1 MDACLSSNH
10 EQGVSGISDVSLGVG
25 GSGDDCESEAVR
37 ERVGNRGEVGG
48 DRKRK
53 RKNKLKDLSKKRR
66 KTASQ
71 MVCKLIGWRCTII
84 DNLMCCV

>member
-1 MDACLSSNH
+1 MDACLSSNQ

-25 GSGDDCESEAVR
+25 GSGEDCEREAVR
-37 ERVGNRGEVGG
+37 ERGGNRGEVGG